1 MQALRR
7 ISALGI
13 VCSLVFTV
21 ALTSTVSAADSVTIQ
36 LSAQN
41 NSGENGTAEL
51 TDMGGGKTHVVLNIP
66 NAPAGVV
73 QPVHIHEGTCA
84 NLNPA
89 PKYPLTNLTNGKSDT
104 VVDVTLSALMAQ
116 PFAINAHKSAQDIA
130 TYVSCGNIVRAA
142 PAAASGTTTTLP
154 TTGGGALAARG
165 HRSFLPLAVAAG
177 LLACAAGFVMR
188 RRHA

>member
-1 MQALRR
+1 MKVLRWV
-7 ISALGI
+7 STLGLAFG
-13 VCSLVFTV
+13 LVFTV
-21 ALTSTVSAADSVTIQ
+21 ALAGTVSAADSVTVQ

-84 NLNPA
+84 NLNPT

-104 VVDVTLSALMAQ
+104 VVDVSLSDLMSQ
-116 PFAINAHKSAQDIA
+116 SFAINAHKSAQDIA
-130 TYVSCGNIVRAA
+130 TYVSCGNILRAA
-142 PAAASGTTTTLP
+142 PAAAAGTTTTLP
-154 TTGGGALAARG
+154 ATGGGALAAHG
-165 HRSFLPLAVAAG
+165 HPSLLPLAIVAG
-177 LLACAAGFVMR
+177 LLACAAGFMVR

>member
-1 MQALRR
+1 MKNLRWLGT
-7 ISALGI
+7 LGI
-13 VCSLVFTV
+13 VVGLVFAV
-21 ALTSTVSAADSVTIQ
+21 ALTSAVGAADSVTVQ

-66 NAPAGVV
+66 NTPAGVV

-104 VVDVTLSALMAQ
+104 VVDVALSALMAQ

-177 LLACAAGFVMR
+177 LLVCAAGFVMR

>member
-1 MQALRR
+1 MKALRW
-7 ISALGI
+7 ISTLGI
-13 VCSLVFTV
+13 AFGLVFTV
-21 ALTSTVSAADSVTIQ
+21 ALASTVSAADSVTLQ
-36 LSAQN
+36 LTAQN

-104 VVDVTLSALMAQ
+104 VVDVSLNALMAQ

-130 TYVSCGNIVRAA
+130 TYVSCGDILRAA
-142 PAAASGTTTTLP
+142 PAAAGTTTTLP
-154 TTGGGALAARG
+154 ATGGGALAAQG
-165 HRSFLPLAVAAG
+165 HHSLLPLAIIAG
-177 LLACAAGFVMR
+177 LLACVAGFMVR